1 MKQWLKRITH
11 TLYIPKHQRPTDG
24 NILRLLMPSVVGSVI
39 CMVCLAGS
47 TWAWFT
53 ASISTLPQTIKT
65 ASYDI
70 TVSIADENSV
80 LVSLDEPLQVEQ
92 TYKVTLTASGTADKF
107 GGYCIVGCGDVMLY
121 TAQLLPGHTLSFTLT
136 PPETAAYTFTAV
148 WGSHSGETD
157 IKNGSTIGQKTGY
170 FPLRKTPKRS
180 RLRQTKASIWC
191 DPAIRCGKSPSSMAR
206 PWRKSLHTTILT
218 KTLYCRSDRKSKFHR
233 RIMKS
238 RRSLSLPHPGRRNRS
253 RKLTN
258 RPRRDRRVRHQ
269 SHQPATSLCKKVKT
283 VYQANRHL
291 CSVVKF

>member
-1 MKQWLKRITH
+1 MKPWIKFALH
-11 TLYIPKHQRPTDG
+11 IPRHSKSTDE
-24 NILRLLMPSVVGSVI
+24 NILRLLVPSLLGI
-39 CMVCLAGS
+39 LLCMICLAGT

-53 ASISTLPQTIKT
+53 ASVQTQPQTIE
-65 ASYDI
+65 AANYDI
-70 TVSIADENSV
+70 AVSITNESGDF
-80 LVSLDEPLQVEQ
+80 VSHGQPLEGGKS
-92 TYKVTLTASGTADKF
+92 YKVTLTASGTADKF

-136 PPETAAYTFTAV
+136 PPETATYTFTAV

-170 FPLRKTPKRS
+170 FPLRKAPKRS

-218 KTLYCRSDRKSKFHR
+218 KTLYCKSDRKSKFHR

-238 RRSLSLPHPGRRNRS
+238 RRSLSLPHPGRRNRI

-258 RPRRDRRVRHQ
+258 RHRRGRRVRHQ
-269 SHQPATSLCKKVKT
+269 SQPLQPATPLCKKVKT
-283 VYQANRHL
+283 VYQANRYL